1 MLGVNTILLNQLFLC
16 RSPAASP
23 ESVVNNT
30 CGRTP
35 LVSAIHNVALQTC
48 RLLVQAN
55 PKVTHIRD
63 ENGKLPLRCAL
74 ASKIR
79 DSKIVELMCTSEEA
93 VLESDRINRNA
104 LHLSLERN
112 VNQCI
117 VEMLLR
123 TAPSS
128 ARAFGGSALQR
139 CYNKF
144 VQAGLKDY
152 QGTIAEVEKCWTV
165 LEMVLRA
172 HEHESV
178 VYSSLHAALA
188 SNAPVQVIE
197 RILVESPE
205 DIRLV
210 DIQGRYPLEV
220 SCEMDAGVETKD
232 EIISLILE
240 ANRREAAPILISNE
254 RDRSIVSIVAEHG
267 GVSAPVI
274 QRLIRLNPFAVTRLD
289 PRHRLY
295 PFMIAALPKQN
306 RQSMVDECV
315 DVGAIFEL
323 LLASPDLIKPFYS
336 ISEQCT

>member
-1 MLGVNTILLNQLFLC
+1 MLGANNILLNRLFLPL
-16 RSPAASP
+16 STAASP

-30 CGRTP
+30 SGRTP
-35 LVSAIHNVALQTC
+35 LVYAIQSFSLQTC

-63 ENGKLPLRCAL
+63 ENGRLPLRCAL
-74 ASKIR
+74 ANKIR
-79 DSKIVELMCTSEEA
+79 DSKLVELLCTSAEA
-93 VLESDRINRNA
+93 VLDSDRIDRNA

-112 VNQCI
+112 VNPCI
-117 VEMLLR
+117 VEMLLQ

-152 QGTIAEVEKCWTV
+152 QGTVAEVEKCWTV

-188 SNAPVQVIE
+188 SNAPVQVIG

-210 DIQGRYPLEV
+210 DIQGKYPLEV
-220 SCEMDAGVETKD
+220 ACEMDADVETKD

-240 ANRREAAPILISNE
+240 TNGRLETSTKISNE
-254 RDRSIVSIVAEHG
+254 RERSIVSIVAEHG

-274 QRLIRLNPFAVTRLD
+274 QKLIRLNPFSVSRLD
-289 PRHRLY
+289 SRHKLY
-295 PFMIAALPKQN
+295 PFMIAALRQQN
-306 RQSMVDECV
+306 QSKVKERIH
-315 DVGAIFEL
+315 VGAIFEL
-323 LLASPDLIKPFYS
+323 LLASPDLIKPL
-336 ISEQCT
+336 